1 MFSNNTLNAFRF
13 KNNNSVSIVPVS
25 YALFLYSQ
33 HPCPTKP
40 FVYIKIKK
48 TFINTLPF
56 KTKTHYLQNVNL
68 MSVNNN
74 ITNIPNLA

>member
-1 MFSNNTLNAFRF
+1 MHLDL

-33 HPCPTKP
+33 HPCSTKP

-56 KTKTHYLQNVNL
+56 KTKTLSHTL
-68 MSVNNN
+68 SSKR
-74 ITNIPNLA
+74 